1 MVTRTTDQEKIFEL
15 SKKDWDI
22 LIITGAAG
30 TGKTTLL
37 KEIRDE
43 YKKNGWEIFPA
54 AFTGRAAAVLRQKGL
69 VNARTIHFQIWGRP
83 TMYVEFKKFF
93 KLIKL
98 KFTRKV
104 DDNELWLI
112 DEASMLHE
120 SLLTNLFDFIHNPE
134 REKKLGLFGA
144 KLNELYKDSKF
155 EVKRNKKII
164 FCGDENQLPPIWG
177 NSKPALDS
185 QALKK
190 IGYEVKVAK
199 LTTLIRHKDSTLIQ
213 KYATDLEISS
223 GKILPGMK
231 EEADSLEEIEFL
243 DSQNIDDIANTFLNL
258 YNQNPFSVKF
268 ISYVNQSVHE
278 FNMYIRTKIHNLH
291 PRQLLVERD
300 LIHVTKNNYFY
311 DLWNGDHL
319 IVMSVDKT
327 FEGPELE
334 VNCYIEDL
342 NGQEVA
348 RLKKGKKY
356 RNIVKKVSLSFTR
369 VNVMHVE
376 TKKETTLFVIDET
389 LNNQEAD
396 DFIYR
401 ERENL
406 IHEVSEYL
414 HKFFQY
420 RHRNFNE
427 LSPDERKKSR
437 ETDEYNNALFINY
450 SYGITGHKSQGG
462 EWDTTIV
469 DLNSP
474 YKPQKG
480 WIYTATTRASKKVY
494 IIPKN

>member
-1 MVTRTTDQEKIFEL
+1 MVTRTADQEKIFEL

-43 YKKNGWEIFPA
+43 YKKKGWEIFPA

-69 VNARTIHFQIWGRP
+69 KNARTIHFQIWGRP

-93 KLIKL
+93 KLIRLKL
-98 KFTRKV
+98 TRQF

-112 DEASMLHE
+112 DEASMLDE

-134 REKKLGLFGA
+134 RDKKLGIFGA
-144 KLNELYKDSKF
+144 KLNELYNDSKF
-155 EVKRNKKII
+155 EVKKNKKII

-177 NSKPALDS
+177 NSKPALDY
-185 QALKK
+185 KK
-190 IGYEVKVAK
+190 FEEIGYNVEVAK

-213 KYATDLEISS
+213 KYAMELEKSS

-231 EEADSLEEIEFL
+231 EESESLDELEFL
-243 DSQNIDDIANTFLNL
+243 DNQNIEDIADTFINL
-258 YNQNPFSVKF
+258 YKKNPLSVKY
-268 ISYVNQSVHE
+268 ISYINQSVHE
-278 FNMYIRTKIHNLH
+278 FNMYIRTKIHELH
-291 PRQLLVERD
+291 PRQLLVKKD

-319 IVMSVDKT
+319 IVKKVDKT

-334 VNCYIEDL
+334 INCYIEDSD
-342 NGQEVA
+342 GQEVK
-348 RLKKGKKY
+348 RLKRGKKY
-356 RNIVKKVSLSFTR
+356 KSIVKKVSLSFTR

-376 TKKETTLFVIDET
+376 TKKENTLFVIDET
-389 LNNQEAD
+389 LSNQEAD

-420 RHRNFNE
+420 RYPTFNE
-427 LSPDERKKSR
+427 LSPDERKKIR
-437 ETDEYNNALFINY
+437 ETDQYNNALFINY
-450 SYGITGHKSQGG
+450 SYAITGHKSQGG

-474 YKPQKG
+474 FKPQKG
-480 WIYTATTRASKKVY
+480 WIYTATTRASNKVF